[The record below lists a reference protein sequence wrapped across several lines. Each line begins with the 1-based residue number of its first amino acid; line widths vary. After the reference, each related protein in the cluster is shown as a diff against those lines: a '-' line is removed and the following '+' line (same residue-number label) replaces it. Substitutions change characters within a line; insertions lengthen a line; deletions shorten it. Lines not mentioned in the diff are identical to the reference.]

1 MGHWLLLV
9 VSEIYFADLGDL
21 LRLADIVIEMVFNF
35 HFLIVLLNQQIGIKF
50 LIILLKLV
58 EPILRLLIL
67 PLTPLKV
74 LIQFRV
80 GLLHFLDVLLVLVEL
95 VHQSDVVKLA

>member
-35 HFLIVLLNQQIGIKF
+35 HFLIVLLNQ
-50 LIILLKLV
+50 
-58 EPILRLLIL
+58 
-67 PLTPLKV
+67 
-74 LIQFRV
+74 
-80 GLLHFLDVLLVLVEL
+80 
-95 VHQSDVVKLA
+95 